1 MKRYALVMLLTV
13 FILACSLSDVP
24 GLLPQPTP
32 LPPTATAIP
41 TNPPTETP
49 TITPTQP
56 TPTFTTT
63 PTLLG
68 WEPSPTEAPAET
80 PDPRLP
86 SKTPTREPPAD
97 WGTSTPRYSG
107 FLTVFLQYGVIYWGA
122 CSPNSTLITATVE
135 NPRLVD
141 DVILFVR
148 LKDKKF
154 EEETKWRG
162 VTMDKKDNGLY
173 TYNLHYAN
181 LNDYGHFAHAWVLYQ
196 LVATDRNGNVVGRT
210 AVTDNR
216 LSLEACP

>member
-1 MKRYALVMLLTV
+1 MKRILILSVLL
-13 FILACSLSDVP
+13 LSSCTLPDMAS
-24 GLLPQPTP
+24 LLPQPSP
-32 LPPTATAIP
+32 LPPTETATQTAIP
-41 TNPPTETP
+41 SETP

-68 WEPSPTEAPAET
+68 WEPSPTNAPTET

-86 SKTPTREPPAD
+86 SETPTAEPLAN
-97 WGTSTPRYSG
+97 WGTSTPKYSG
-107 FLTVFLQYGVIYWGA
+107 FLTVFLQYGVIYWGSCA
-122 CSPNSTLITATVE
+122 PNATLITATVE

-154 EEETKWRG
+154 EDETEWRG

-173 TYNLHYAN
+173 TYTLHYKN
-181 LNDYGHFAHAWVLYQ
+181 LNDYGHFTHAWVLYQ
-196 LVATDRNGNVVGRT
+196 LVATDKKGNIVGRT
-210 AVTDNR
+210 PVTDNR